1 MQYAPVPF
9 SLPEVLD
16 TVLGLLLSPSG
27 SDVAVPGPHLSA
39 GGGEWLS
46 LSSELVG
53 TAGQGAGD
61 DTGDTIMMMMPE

>member
-1 MQYAPVPF
+1 MSIPF

-16 TVLGLLLSPSG
+16 ALLGLLLSPPG

-46 LSSELVG
+46 SSKLVS
-53 TAGQGAGD
+53 TADQAAGD
-61 DTGDTIMMMMPE
+61 GTGDIMMMMPV